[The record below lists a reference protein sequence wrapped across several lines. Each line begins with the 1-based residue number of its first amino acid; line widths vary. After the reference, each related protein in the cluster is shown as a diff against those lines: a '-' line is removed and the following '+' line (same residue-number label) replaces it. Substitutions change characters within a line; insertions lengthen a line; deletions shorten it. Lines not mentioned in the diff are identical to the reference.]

1 MKIAAKVIGAIVGAI
16 VGAVVLALTVFLAW
30 IGFGTCFVISDHK
43 SDGIASEIAHRMK
56 HPFD

>member
-1 MKIAAKVIGAIVGAI
+1 MKIAKVIGVIVGI
-16 VGAVVLALTVFLAW
+16 GVLVLTACLAW

-43 SDGIASEIAHRMK
+43 SDDLAKEIAHRMA

>member
-1 MKIAAKVIGAIVGAI
+1 MKIAAKVIGAIVGI
-16 VGAVVLALTVFLAW
+16 GVLALTVFLAW

-43 SDGIASEIAHRMK
+43 SDGIASEIVHYMK